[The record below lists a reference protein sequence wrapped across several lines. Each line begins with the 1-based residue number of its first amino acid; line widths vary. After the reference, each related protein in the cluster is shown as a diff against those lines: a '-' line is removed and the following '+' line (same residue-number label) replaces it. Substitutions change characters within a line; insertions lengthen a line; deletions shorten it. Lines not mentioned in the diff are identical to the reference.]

1 MSRRRPILDNA
12 RLDIVSEGPDALKL
26 ALELGLLHTPSGSV
40 RAESEHPTLGLV
52 FFWTL
57 PPKWDRRGRTLRED
71 ATAETLDG
79 FPRLGVA
86 LPAPREDCPFSSP
99 IKGYGYGLRLPG
111 LLARV
116 ETYLKKVHYLP
127 PPGALDDVGKSKGF
141 RVYTEA
147 WGRVGSSEYSAFA
160 VQPAW
165 AYQGK

>member
-1 MSRRRPILDNA
+1 
-12 RLDIVSEGPDALKL
+12 LKL

-86 LPAPREDCPFSSP
+86 LPALFPDE
-99 IKGYGYGLRLPG
+99 
-111 LLARV
+111 
-116 ETYLKKVHYLP
+116 
-127 PPGALDDVGKSKGF
+127 PPGSATEQALRALGF
-141 RVYTEA
+141 DR
-147 WGRVGSSEYSAFA
+147 GRWEHDRNVLLLVVPPIRAF
-160 VQPAW
+160 PW
-165 AYQGK
+165 R